1 MKIVMKAFRMSIVF
15 LIICGFLYPLVITG
29 LGNVINKKNANG
41 SINDINGKEVGSE
54 ILGQEF
60 RERKYFHGR
69 VSSINYNI
77 KDKSEDNNE
86 VASDASNLA
95 PSNKELIKRVDGDI
109 KEFLKNNPSINKDE
123 ITAELLTNSSSGLDP
138 HITPKGAQIQIPS
151 VSKYSGL
158 SETEL
163 NALVKKHTE
172 KRQFGVLGEER
183 VNVLNLNLDIYKKLS
198 EK

>member
-29 LGNVINKKNANG
+29 LGNVITKKNANG
-41 SINDINGKEVGSE
+41 SIIDINGKEVGSE

-86 VASDASNLA
+86 VASGASNLA